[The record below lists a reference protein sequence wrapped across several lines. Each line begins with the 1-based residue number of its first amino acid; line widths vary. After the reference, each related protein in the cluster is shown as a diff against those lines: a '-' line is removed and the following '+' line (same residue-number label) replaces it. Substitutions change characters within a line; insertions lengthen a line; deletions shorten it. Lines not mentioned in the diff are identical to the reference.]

1 MGQDEL
7 KQTLIDFT
15 EFLELYG
22 AEGIRIGV
30 EMYAEEFAKIKT
42 EENHTLLELKTKE
55 RNKLLN
61 AKLTLF
67 NLLCRQ
73 KEDEQTNREVDIMY
87 ELSKDKQIQE
97 WLDYKQS
104 IEKNEN
110 SKRNIKRSC

>member
-1 MGQDEL
+1 MGQEEL

-22 AEGIRIGV
+22 ANGIRSGV

-42 EENHTLLELKTKE
+42 EENHTLLELKTID

-67 NLLCRQ
+67 HLLCCQ
-73 KEDEQTNREVDIMY
+73 KEEEQTNREVDIMY
-87 ELSKDKQIQE
+87 ELSRDKQIQE
-97 WLDYKQS
+97 WINYKDS
-104 IEKNEN
+104 IKK
-110 SKRNIKRSC
+110 SK